1 MGKEFL
7 REEMMFG
14 EAALKRLQQS
24 HVAVFGIGGV
34 GSYSA
39 EALARAGVGRL
50 TLVDHDTVSETNIN
64 RQLCA
69 LHSTV
74 GQNKSDVMAQRILDI
89 NPGCQVRSIV
99 RSYNEADK
107 EFFFTEAYDYIIDA
121 IDTVSCKLSLIENA
135 QKRNIPVISSMGTG
149 NKLDPTQFC
158 ITDIS
163 KTAGC
168 PLARVVR
175 KELRGRGINHHKVL
189 YSQELPITPLALEA
203 PPEGRRSVPASVSWV
218 PSCAGLMLAGFV
230 VQQLIADCVQ
240 EEHHE

>member
-7 REEMMFG
+7 REEMIFG
-14 EAALKRLQQS
+14 SAALKHLSQC

-39 EALARAGVGRL
+39 EALARAGVGKL
-50 TLVDHDTVSETNIN
+50 TLIDNDTVSESNIN

-69 LHSTV
+69 LRSTI
-74 GQNKSDVMAQRILDI
+74 GQYKADVMAHRVQDI
-89 NPGCQVRSIV
+89 NPGCQVQAIT
-99 RSYNEADK
+99 RSYTHQDRDL
-107 EFFFTEAYDYIIDA
+107 FPFSDYDYIIDA
-121 IDTVSCKLSLIENA
+121 IDTVSCKLSLIETA
-135 QKRNIPVISSMGTG
+135 QGQQVPIISSMGTG
-149 NKLDPTQFC
+149 NMLDPTKFC

-163 KTAGC
+163 KTIGC

-175 KELRGRGINHHKVL
+175 KELRNRGILHHQVL
-189 YSQELPITPLALEA
+189 YSQELPLTPLPLEA

-230 VQQLIADCVQ
+230 VRQLIDKMEQ
-240 EEHHE
+240 